1 MTHVLLRC
9 GLYDHCPGPIFHGNL
24 SMVVAHGPGSGFRL
38 VSVTLP
44 SLPAGAWPYPDIHP
58 ESYKIVLAVFS
69 SEW

>member
-1 MTHVLLRC
+1 
-9 GLYDHCPGPIFHGNL
+9 
-24 SMVVAHGPGSGFRL
+24 MVVAHGPGSGFHL

-44 SLPAGAWPYPDIHP
+44 SLPARAWPYPDIHP